1 MPVVD
6 TCILSSLAKIDR
18 LSLLKIF
25 KDCMITPS
33 VLNELD
39 KNRIAGFK
47 FVERIDEVLTLE
59 KCEGKIRQISLD
71 IDELKSAHKLREK
84 YKLSLADCECIVV
97 SRDNRIIL
105 LTDDTYLTKIA
116 IKEGVEKVY
125 DLKDLLGACI
135 LKGVIENTEELR
147 EIISLLTERDYY
159 EFSEINKRYL
169 FSLFGKR

>member
-59 KCEGKIRQISLD
+59 KCEGK
-71 IDELKSAHKLREK
+71 
-84 YKLSLADCECIVV
+84 
-97 SRDNRIIL
+97 
-105 LTDDTYLTKIA
+105 
-116 IKEGVEKVY
+116 
-125 DLKDLLGACI
+125 
-135 LKGVIENTEELR
+135 
-147 EIISLLTERDYY
+147 
-159 EFSEINKRYL
+159 
-169 FSLFGKR
+169 